1 MLYRFSEKPNC
12 TKSRGGHG
20 GDASQTGMGRN
31 TEFSGLDLYRVHMGV
46 QPFGAGRW
54 PIHRRDEDA
63 LRTAT
68 RPGVRIP
75 RLRRAPESHK
85 KSPLAKSLAG
95 GMPCD
100 SRA

>member
-1 MLYRFSEKPNC
+1 
-12 TKSRGGHG
+12 
-20 GDASQTGMGRN
+20 
-31 TEFSGLDLYRVHMGV
+31 MGV

-63 LRTAT
+63 LRAAT

-85 KSPLAKSLAG
+85 KPSLVKSLVSTV
-95 GMPCD
+95 PCD
-100 SRA
+100 SRAQFLDLIKGTQILLGALTGARPAHFNFSFE